1 MVGKVKVIEVI
12 FLMMKWN
19 KVFKNG
25 PSKIFGR
32 QPLKNLKG
40 FVKAV
45 FHKFCLVHS

>member
-40 FVKAV
+40 LLGPF
-45 FHKFCLVHS
+45 LNSLS